1 MHLFDLKTILLEKH
15 AQHVVLIH
23 FPIALLMMG
32 VTFDLLARW
41 RSKKSLGD
49 AAYYNFTA
57 AALFTV
63 PTIATGLIAWQWQFE
78 GARLRGN
85 LRLHLLLALT
95 STILIWAVWM
105 LHFLRRRTGGPD
117 NSSATLVGVELLA
130 VVCIA
135 MTAHIG
141 GILSGINTSIIA
153 SGQNH

>member
-1 MHLFDLKTILLEKH
+1 MHSFDLKTILLEKH

-32 VTFDLLARW
+32 VAFDLLARW
-41 RSKKSLGD
+41 KGAKSLAD

-95 STILIWAVWM
+95 STILIWIVWM
-105 LHFLRRRTGGPD
+105 LHFLRRRSGGD

-130 VVCIA
+130 VILIA
-135 MTAHIG
+135 MAAHIG
-141 GILSGINTSIIA
+141 GILSGINTSIVA
-153 SGQNH
+153 SAQNR

>member
-1 MHLFDLKTILLEKH
+1 MHPFDLKTILLEKH

-32 VTFDLLARW
+32 VTFDFLARW
-41 RSKKSLGD
+41 RNKKSLGD

-85 LRLHLLLALT
+85 LRLHLLLALS
-95 STILIWAVWM
+95 STILIWTVWM
-105 LHFLRRRTGGPD
+105 LHFLRRRAGGGD

-130 VVCIA
+130 VVLIA
-135 MTAHIG
+135 MTAHIEG
-141 GILSGINTSIIA
+141 YCRGSTLR
-153 SGQNH
+153 